1 MNYMVKARW
10 ELLEAVAR
18 FAIASRPW
26 TPPPPSPQPWDDD
39 GASPTFDVP
48 FRSLARSRSPSPV
61 PTVYSVMSVRTSATV
76 DSPSV
81 RTPPVNEVKTDS
93 SSSAQSPISN
103 GVRRRRGFYEAY
115 PSPLTRLK
123 PIVSHT
129 VLRTGIPNPKY
140 ERVGDVLVLRR

>member
-39 GASPTFDVP
+39 GASPTFNVTY
-48 FRSLARSRSPSPV
+48 RSLARSRSPSPV

-81 RTPPVNEVKTDS
+81 CTP
-93 SSSAQSPISN
+93 IWN

-115 PSPLTRLK
+115 PSPLARLK

-129 VLRTGIPNPKY
+129 VVRTGIPNPKY

>member
-1 MNYMVKARW
+1 MVKARW

-61 PTVYSVMSVRTSATV
+61 PTVYLVIASPVRTSATV